1 MVDAIIKQKRNKD
14 MMIAEEILRL
24 EKQWNE
30 MDSTALTENIK
41 AILISRDYA
50 AYKDRINILM
60 EITGSSKF
68 AVGAWFNTSRN
79 NVKIPFLKV
88 CQIADFFNIDLYR
101 VLNEYEYDDDD
112 SSEKY
117 INLSDKI
124 YGNNR

>member
-1 MVDAIIKQKRNKD
+1 MTIT
-14 MMIAEEILRL
+14 EEIIRL

-30 MDSTALTENIK
+30 MSSKALTENVK
-41 AILISRDYA
+41 AILISRGYT
-50 AYKDRINILM
+50 AYKERLNILM